1 MSAPLRLLL
10 APDKF
15 KGSLTALEAAN
26 ALSCGLGSSLAGSE
40 IRLAPIADG
49 GEGTCE
55 ALRASLGGEWIT
67 LPTTGPLGERIEAR
81 YLWIDP
87 ATAVIEMS
95 EASGM
100 WRVPPGARDPLRAST
115 RGTGEMIRHAAA
127 RGAKQ
132 ILVGLGGSAT
142 NDAGAGLAAA
152 LGWEFLTSDGEPIE
166 PIPANFLALERIHPP
181 EDDTLPEI
189 IALCDV
195 RNPLLGPRG
204 ASRTYGPQKGADP
217 RTVETLEAG
226 LENLADIAAATLER
240 DHRDTP
246 GAGAAGGLGF
256 GLLTFCQAE
265 IRSGF
270 DEIARVSGLEEA
282 IAWADIIVT
291 GEGRID
297 AQTLEGKGPAGIAAL
312 ARRHGKPVIAFAGS
326 IGDEEQVG
334 ESFDMICPLADRP
347 MTLDESLR
355 DAALLLERAAARTG
369 RLLRIGQLL

>member
-26 ALSCGLGSSLAGSE
+26 ALSRGLASSLGEAE

-67 LPTTGPLGERIEAR
+67 LPATCPLGERIEAW

-127 RGAKQ
+127 RGARR

-189 IALCDV
+189 VALCDV

-217 RTVETLEAG
+217 RTIETLEAG
-226 LENLADIAAATLER
+226 MENLADIAAATLER

-270 DEIARVSGLEEA
+270 DEIARVSRLEEA
-282 IAWADIIVT
+282 ITWADVVIT

-297 AQTLEGKGPAGIAAL
+297 AQTLEGKGPAGIAGI
-312 ARRHGKPVIAFAGS
+312 ARRQGKPVIAFAGS
-326 IGDEEQVG
+326 IGDEPQLREI
-334 ESFDMICPLADRP
+334 FDVLCPLADRP

-369 RLLRIGQLL
+369 RLLRIGKLL